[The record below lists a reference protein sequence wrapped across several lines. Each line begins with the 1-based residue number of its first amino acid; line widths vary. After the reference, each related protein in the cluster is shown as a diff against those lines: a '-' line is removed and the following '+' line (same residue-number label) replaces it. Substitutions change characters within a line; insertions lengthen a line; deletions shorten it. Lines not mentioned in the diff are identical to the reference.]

1 MCLPQKKNR
10 RQKDKTFLLLLL
22 GRRPGGGPCGCRSVA
37 YPVMEQ

>member
-1 MCLPQKKNR
+1 MCLPQKNR

-22 GRRPGGGPCGCRSVA
+22 GRRPGGGPYGRRSAA